1 MIDVIEDAVDA
12 VDARIFVQ
20 TLRQMLDDI
29 EATNADRVV
38 IRLVQFRAAPPSKS
52 VLGRPTDRWSFQGF
66 GTHIPYDP
74 HAGYSRM

>member
-1 MIDVIEDAVDA
+1 MSDVIEEAVDA

-38 IRLVQFRAAPPSKS
+38 IRLVQFPSS
-52 VLGRPTDRWSFQGF
+52 TTFQVGSWQ
-66 GTHIPYDP
+66 TY
-74 HAGYSRM
+74 